1 MRLITPDSP
10 LVTLSLNLYRLLLH
24 AYPAEFQREYAAQ
37 MTQVFRDCCLTAER
51 QDGLSGMLL
60 LWIHTLVD
68 FFISVIQEH
77 SQKEMDMTKDKFTRF
92 SGWGMITGTILFVL
106 GFVLDASRV
115 RIFIYRT
122 IGLPETAAQYNFTR
136 SFADNLGV
144 VVALLGLS
152 LITIG
157 ILGLQVRYGK
167 QVGRFGETSLW
178 LSVVGG
184 IVALSGMIAFFFD
197 TGWTVFLVGILSQ
210 QFFLGLFGIAALQ
223 VKPFPRWNGIPLL
236 AGVLPIVVIVRL
248 LLNELNVVDVG
259 DEGLFL
265 LIPWLIG
272 LVLLGYT
279 MQTEP
284 VMEEQVAVA

>member
-1 MRLITPDSP
+1 MRSIPPDTPS
-10 LVTLSLNLYRLLLH
+10 VTFSLSLYRLLLF
-24 AYPAEFQREYAAQ
+24 AYPTAFRREYAAQ
-37 MTQVFRDCCLTAER
+37 MAQVFRDCCLAAEQ

-68 FFISVIQEH
+68 FFISVIQEY
-77 SQKEMDMTKDKFTRF
+77 SQKEIDMTKDRFTRW
-92 SGWGMITGTILFVL
+92 SGWGMILGTVLFVL

-144 VVALLGLS
+144 VIALLGLS
-152 LITIG
+152 LVTFG

-184 IVALSGMIAFFFD
+184 IVAISGMIAFFFD
-197 TGWTVFLVGILSQ
+197 TGWTVFVIGILSQ
-210 QFFLGLFGIAALQ
+210 QLFLGLFGIAALQ
-223 VKPFPRWNGIPLL
+223 VKPFPRWNGLPLL
-236 AGVLPIVVIVRL
+236 AGVFPIVVIVSL
-248 LLNELNVVDVG
+248 VLNELNVVRLG
-259 DEGLFL
+259 DEGIYL

-284 VMEEQVAVA
+284 VVEEQVAVA